1 MLTEPSCEAG
11 DVMSDRPLIQAV
23 KQSDYEQ
30 AAALLDR
37 GHDVHERGESEWPA
51 LNFAA
56 GKGDLRVVELLIERG
71 ADVFLRGVD
80 GRTPY
85 KIAIAASHLDV
96 ARRLK
101 AQEEAVG
108 GDRDRISSSEYQT
121 RPYCKAYRLEDLRQY
136 PLWTEMVGAS
146 LGKDS
151 PAADSGSAPEDNL
164 VFIHE
169 DYSVTRSIWR
179 DRNVLLAGDP
189 AGWRDFCEL
198 KLGFRVPDDLG

>member
-1 MLTEPSCEAG
+1 MLTATNYETEEVTG
-11 DVMSDRPLIQAV
+11 DRPLIQAV

-30 AAALLDR
+30 VAALLDR

-56 GKGDLRVVELLIERG
+56 GKGDLRMVDLLIERG
-71 ADVFLRGVD
+71 ADVFLRGAD

-101 AQEEAVG
+101 TREETVG
-108 GDRDRISSSEYQT
+108 GDRDRISSREYQR
-121 RPYCKAYRLEDLRQY
+121 RPYCKAYRLEEMRQY
-136 PLWTEMVGAS
+136 SLWTELVGAS
-146 LGKDS
+146 LAPDS
-151 PAADSGSAPEDNL
+151 AAADSGSAPEDSL

-179 DRNVLLAGDP
+179 DQNVLLAGDS
-189 AGWRDFCEL
+189 AGWR
-198 KLGFRVPDDLG
+198 